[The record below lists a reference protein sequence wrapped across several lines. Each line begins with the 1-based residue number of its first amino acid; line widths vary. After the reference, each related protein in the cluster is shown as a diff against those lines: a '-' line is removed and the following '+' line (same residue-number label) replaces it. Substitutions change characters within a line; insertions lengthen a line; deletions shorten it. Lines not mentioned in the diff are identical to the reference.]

1 MSSNHSNLK
10 PLLDHA
16 TKMQQKALCFYS
28 KFQVGAALQTIDGTI
43 IGGFNI
49 ESASYGLT
57 MCAERVA
64 LFSALAQGHTVFTH
78 LALVTNSGVF
88 PCGACRQM
96 IYEFCP
102 EAQILIATERNLITT
117 TTSQELMPHAF
128 CNTDLE
134 LSKKD

>member
-1 MSSNHSNLK
+1 MNLDYSNHK
-10 PLLDHA
+10 ALLQHA
-16 TKMQQKALCFYS
+16 QLMQQNALCFYS
-28 KFQVGAALQTIDGTI
+28 KFQVGAAIQTIDGTI

-64 LFSALAQGHTVFTH
+64 IFSALAQGHTTFTH

-96 IYEFCP
+96 IYEFCQD
-102 EAQILIATERNLITT
+102 AKIIIASTTEIIKIMTA
-117 TTSQELMPHAF
+117 QELMPEAF
-128 CNTDLE
+128 CNKNLN